1 MEFVIAIY
9 ILVAGVGIY
18 QLNRGPRYLPPLTP
32 EQIEWRK
39 TMDYHIENSSS
50 EDSGW

>member
-32 EQIEWRK
+32 EQIESNEYY
-39 TMDYHIENSSS
+39 DYIIENSSS